1 MNSVNKKPE
10 RTMIIFKGIFKGICL
25 YEIKQNTKHY
35 NMLVR

>member
-10 RTMIIFKGIFKGICL
+10 RTTMTMIIFKGICL